1 MIISYIEDKK
11 KKRHALPIGLVVNR
25 RMNNAAVVGKTGHR
39 IAWDEGMVLRRGA
52 WLFFLLRSRLSLGFR
67 TGLLEVGR
75 AGNVHGKTRD
85 PNARR

>member
-39 IAWDEGMVLRRGA
+39 IA
-52 WLFFLLRSRLSLGFR
+52 
-67 TGLLEVGR
+67 
-75 AGNVHGKTRD
+75 
-85 PNARR
+85 